1 MRHHENPPQ
10 IQPKKGKL
18 LAFRARPRSSHALP
32 AGSAR
37 GTGCAG
43 VERRVQLADQW
54 SAQIW
59 LLLAWLLA
67 ASRLHLAAAEHEV
80 FGPEATLAFLLAVVM
95 PIVRVRK
102 LARALHTAVQLLR
115 DAIRA
120 RSGIKHSG

>member
-1 MRHHENPPQ
+1 MRHHENPQ

-18 LAFRARPRSSHALP
+18 LAFRAGPRSSHSLP
-32 AGSAR
+32 AGL
-37 GTGCAG
+37 TGGAE
-43 VERRVQLADQW
+43 VERRAQLVDHW

-67 ASRLHLAAAEHEV
+67 AGRLHLAVAEREV

-95 PIVRVRK
+95 PIVRARK
-102 LARALHTAVQLLR
+102 LARALHTAAQLLR

-120 RSGIKHSG
+120 RSGIKH